1 MSEPPLVPIRE
12 WGFSLSLHSSRS
24 ATVPLILEHTMR
36 VDLVEM
42 LAESTNLD
50 DRSSPP
56 GDRLI
61 GVVSDLSCDLKSTQ

>member
-1 MSEPPLVPIRE
+1 M
-12 WGFSLSLHSSRS
+12 
-24 ATVPLILEHTMR
+24 PLIVEEHTMR

-61 GVVSDLSCDLKSTQ
+61 GVVSDFSSDLKGTQ